1 MNGFYYRNLNA
12 YNLAKKLVIFIYQLL
27 NTFPKEEK
35 FALCDQLRRAAISI
49 PSNIAEGMGR
59 NSVKERIHF
68 IEIGYGSLM
77 ETMCQLEIALEL
89 KYISSEDFQKGED
102 LIKETAMTMSGLR
115 NSLMN
120 RFVRPR

>member
-1 MNGFYYRNLNA
+1 MNGFYYRKLNA

-49 PSNIAEGMGR
+49 PSKIAEGMGR

-120 RFVRPR
+120 KV